1 MIAQGLKHISMKL
14 ISQQLALNIMLALLS
29 LVMVF
34 HLSVL
39 TQFIPYTIVWAGK
52 LKTVEEMRQFES
64 VSILLNCFFMT
75 ILLLKGNYIKSKIP
89 VKLLNIVLWIFV
101 AIFFLNTVGNL
112 YSETS
117 FELYVFTP
125 MTFVSAL
132 LCLRILIP
140 TNRH

>member
-1 MIAQGLKHISMKL
+1 MKL